1 MRSLQFRSITCVPC
15 LVLSLVMLSGC
26 GGSNSQPVAKR
37 IKVQGIVTL
46 DGVPLP
52 SGSIGFV
59 APGEVDPAEIVDG
72 KFTAEVREGE
82 KRVEIRA
89 FKNGEPDSTNPGQF
103 MQQNYLPPK
112 YGDQSELKANIN
124 PAATAE
130 LKFELRST

>member
-1 MRSLQFRSITCVPC
+1 VGNSLSGYYGFSFC
-15 LVLSLVMLSGC
+15 LLWGLVTLAGC
-26 GGSNSQPVAKR
+26 GGTNSQPVAKR
-37 IKVQGIVTL
+37 IKVEGVVTL
-46 DGVPLP
+46 DGAPLP

-89 FKNGEPDSTNPGQF
+89 FKNGEPDSMNPGQF
-103 MQQNYLPPK
+103 IQQNYLPPK
-112 YGDQSELKANIN
+112 YGDQSELKATID
-124 PAATAE
+124 PAAGKE